1 MRISDW
7 SSDVCSSDLHVAR
20 IASARIKIVAKRSSD
35 ALLHWSEKFADGRR
49 ANGALE
55 PDAQK
60 HTIYRLPFYRRL
72 VRTHAANRV
81 IVRLEVRTTNP
92 PAQKQEGKRGDKD
105 KSGSVSGNI
114 GG

>member
-55 PDAQK
+55 PAAQK
-60 HTIYRLPFYRRL
+60 HTIYRLPFSRRL

-81 IVRLEVRTTNP
+81 IVRIAVSQIHLQALANRYTTGR
-92 PAQKQEGKRGDKD
+92 ASCRERV
-105 KSGSVSGNI
+105 SLSV
-114 GG
+114 